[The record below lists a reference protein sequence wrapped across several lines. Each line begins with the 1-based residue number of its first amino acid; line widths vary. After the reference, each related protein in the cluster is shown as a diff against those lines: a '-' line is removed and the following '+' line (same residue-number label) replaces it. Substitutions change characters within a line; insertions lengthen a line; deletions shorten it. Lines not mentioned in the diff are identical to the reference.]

1 MKIVKGGVGGEI
13 GGEPR
18 DAVDVEKKVAHL
30 LHLEAL
36 LSSQPEI
43 LGEKKHLERINDP
56 HHESGFVGWRTRSQ
70 RDGRRN
76 SGKKLKNGRYYHQL
90 RQKSIHKLL

>member
-1 MKIVKGGVGGEI
+1 MEIVESGVGGRI
-13 GGEPR
+13 GSEPG

-43 LGEKKHLERINDP
+43 LSEEKHLECIHDP
-56 HHESGFVGWRTRSQ
+56 HHETCFVSWRARPQ
-70 RDGRRN
+70 RNGRRN
-76 SGKKLKNGRYYHQL
+76 SGKKLEMEGIITNGG
-90 RQKSIHKLL
+90 KGAI